1 MTAILSNVEASAL
14 AAVDEAAIARL
25 LLELLAVPSVTG
37 SAAESE
43 LQHALARHLERM
55 DLDVDL
61 WSMNLP
67 ELRAHPDFPGS
78 EAARTEA
85 WGLVGGTRPQG
96 DGPTL
101 VLQGHVDVVP
111 PGDPARWEGDPF
123 RPRVT
128 GDVVHA
134 RGACDM
140 KAGLVAILAALA
152 AMREAGARLR
162 GQVSAH
168 FVVSEED
175 GGLGAF
181 GTLQRGHRG
190 DACIITEPT
199 AGALMT
205 ANAGALTFRILVPGR
220 ATHGSTRYAGVS
232 AIDAYLP
239 VHGALAHL
247 ETRRN
252 AGADPLMSEY
262 PVPYPLSVGTVRSG
276 DWASSVPDLLVA
288 EGRLG
293 VRLDEDPARARAEL
307 EACVAEACEADPWL
321 RTHPATVTWPGGQFA
336 SGRLPAGHPLAAQVA
351 AAHADVTGG
360 PRPAERGAP
369 YGSDLRLYSGAGI
382 PTLQYGPGE
391 VHLAHGPQERV
402 RVGEIV
408 TVTRALV
415 LAALRTVG
423 TKQAPPA
430 PSPASCSQ
438 PGGAAP
444 RAAGRRER

>member
-1 MTAILSNVEASAL
+1 MTATLSDAEAAAL
-14 AAVDEAAIARL
+14 AAVDEAAVART

-43 LQHALARHLERM
+43 LQHLLARHLQRL

-67 ELRAHPDFPGS
+67 ELRADPAYPGA
-78 EAARTEA
+78 EVPRDEA
-85 WGLVGGTRPQG
+85 WGLAGSTPDDS

-111 PGDPARWEGDPF
+111 PGDRARWAGDPF
-123 RPRVT
+123 VPRVA
-128 GDVVHA
+128 GDVVHG

-140 KAGLVAILAALA
+140 KAGLASVLAALTA
-152 AMREAGARLR
+152 IRTAGVRLR
-162 GQVSAH
+162 GRLAAH

-181 GTLQRGHRG
+181 GTLRRGHTA

-199 AGALMT
+199 SGTLMT
-205 ANAGALTFRILVPGR
+205 ANAGALTFRIEVPGQ

-232 AIDAYLP
+232 ALDAYLP
-239 VHGALAHL
+239 LHRALSCL
-247 ETRRN
+247 EAARN
-252 AGADPLMSEY
+252 ADPHPLMAAY
-262 PVPYPLSVGTVRSG
+262 PIPYPLSVGTVHAG

-293 VRLDEDPARARAEL
+293 VRLDEDPAEARTEL
-307 EACVAEACEADPWL
+307 ENCIAEACAADSWL

-336 SGRLPAGHPLAAQVA
+336 SGRLPHGHPLAALVGR
-351 AAHADVTGG
+351 AHADITGARP
-360 PRPAERGAP
+360 PREQGAP
-369 YGSDLRLYSGAGI
+369 YGSDLRLYGAQGI

-391 VHLAHGPQERV
+391 VRWAHGPQEQV
-402 RVGEIV
+402 RVAEII
-408 TVTRALV
+408 TVTRTLV

-423 TKQAPPA
+423 A
-430 PSPASCSQ
+430 
-438 PGGAAP
+438 
-444 RAAGRRER
+444 E